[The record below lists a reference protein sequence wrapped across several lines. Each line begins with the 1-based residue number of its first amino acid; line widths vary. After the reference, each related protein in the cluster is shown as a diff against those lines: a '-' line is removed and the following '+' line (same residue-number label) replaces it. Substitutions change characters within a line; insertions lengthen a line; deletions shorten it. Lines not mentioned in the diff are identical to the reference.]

1 MEPAKNDP
9 SRRAALTAEIAQR
22 TGIDDAMIGRLVRSF
37 YGEVERDPAL
47 GPIFAARIRD
57 WDRHIAKMCDFWS
70 SVALLSGRYHG
81 QPMQAHL
88 SLPVDAGHFA
98 RWLQIFEATARRV
111 CPPAAAEHF
120 LERARRIAE
129 SLELGIAVRRGEVP
143 PVRRP
148 ARGAAP
154 DPVTEGVNP

>member
-1 MEPAKNDP
+1 MQPTGTEP
-9 SRRAALTAEIAQR
+9 SRRAALTAQIVRR
-22 TGIDDAMIGRLVRSF
+22 TGIDDAMIGRLARSF
-37 YGEVERDPAL
+37 YDEVRRDPVL

-81 QPMQAHL
+81 RPIQAHL
-88 SLPVDAGHFA
+88 SLPIDAGHFA
-98 RWLQIFEATARRV
+98 RWLEIFEATARRV

-129 SLELGIAVRRGEVP
+129 SLELGMAVCRGEIV

-148 ARGAAP
+148 AHGTASGP
-154 DPVTEGVNP
+154 TTEGANP